1 MNFRLTKGNFLK
13 TGAYIEGD
21 SAVFTFAAEKED
33 ECSIVLLD
41 KSGNTACVI
50 DIPAEYSTGSLYS
63 VRLNGFCGNE
73 YAYYFRINGKRC
85 IDPYATRIFGRE
97 KWNDKTRSDNDYE
110 IACGIDSSDF
120 DWKYDSFP
128 EITRDRMKLYK
139 LHVRGFPWMFQGTRS
154 IRVPL
159 RLYLT
164 E

>member
-21 SAVFTFAAEKED
+21 SAIFTFAAKED

-63 VRLNGFCGNE
+63 VRLHGFCRNE

-85 IDPYATRIFGRE
+85 IDPYATRILAE
-97 KWNDKTRSDNDYE
+97 KNGMIKQEVTM
-110 IACGIDSSDF
+110 
-120 DWKYDSFP
+120 
-128 EITRDRMKLYK
+128 ITK
-139 LHVRGFPWMFQGTRS
+139 
-154 IRVPL
+154 
-159 RLYLT
+159 
-164 E
+164 